1 MITPLTVDSARD
13 ILFYT
18 VFSGLIVFSKINM
31 LYKMLYK
38 RKFKK
43 KLQLEIVLNKKR
55 AAEATQFSCCFSRI
69 HSNNF
74 VI

>member
-18 VFSGLIVFSKINM
+18 VFSGLIFSKINI
-31 LYKMLYK
+31 LYK